1 MRQTIKCDN
10 CIHTA
15 SRRLLRQQIALE
27 VKSSLVEKST
37 KLASTTALKIF
48 LELQELKNKHTDRTA
63 LSTNK
68 KLKGF

>member
-27 VKSSLVEKST
+27 VKSSLEKST